1 MSFLIEFCLKKTF
14 FIQNVLLE
22 SIFVFF
28 SIYLIG
34 YVFGKLCWRHFR
46 DFLLLDVALV
56 SQCAK
61 YEINSPNWMDICVA
75 FQNLHRVCT
84 NPFYQQKCIRWP
96 HMRGNCKVPFHWHE
110 CLVACTKAECQLS
123 FELLGAPAWRF
134 HNAFGLCDLL
144 LKVIHLNQR

>member
-46 DFLLLDVALV
+46 VFLLLDVALV
-56 SQCAK
+56 SECAK
-61 YEINSPNWMDICVA
+61 YKINSPNWMDICVA
-75 FQNLHRVCT
+75 FSKFAQSLHQSVLPT
-84 NPFYQQKCIRWP
+84 KMHSVASHEGELQSSLSLAW
-96 HMRGNCKVPFHWHE
+96 VPG
-110 CLVACTKAECQLS
+110 CLYES
-123 FELLGAPAWRF
+123 WMS
-134 HNAFGLCDLL
+134 AFFRATRCSCLAFS
-144 LKVIHLNQR
+144 QRIWIVWFIA